1 MGLVPRLS
9 LASHL
14 AWPVLGLA
22 QGPGSVR
29 LSPPRWIPASRM
41 LGAWSSLPSYWP
53 LPDSPD
59 KFSGQPLFLIR
70 ASCCETIPVSGYYRA
85 WPR

>member
-1 MGLVPRLS
+1 MGAEWQAEGTQENFLPLAVSGVMGMGLVSRFS

-29 LSPPRWIPASRM
+29 ISPSRWIPASRM
-41 LGAWSSLPSYWP
+41 LGAWSSLPSYRP

-59 KFSGQPLFLIR
+59 
-70 ASCCETIPVSGYYRA
+70 
-85 WPR
+85 